1 MKRLTY
7 FIGLLAMLLVIIS
20 FPSNSYAEEQKSV
33 YITQFYGEGC
43 PHCAAEEEFL
53 STIDTE
59 NANVEIRYLE
69 VYNNKTNFNILKNV
83 SEQINEEVTGVPFL
97 LICDEAITGYL
108 NDDTTGE
115 QISSIIK
122 KYKDSGCNDVVAPF
136 IDSTKTKP
144 VDNSKTPDGLSNII
158 SVPIVG
164 EIDLK
169 SWSLPLLTII
179 LGGLDG
185 FNPCAMW
192 VLIFLISLLLGM
204 KDRTK
209 MWILGLAFIMSSAAV
224 YFFFLAAWLHLI
236 LFFSFIL
243 AIRTVIGIVA
253 IASGVYYLREFKNNK
268 EGVCTVE
275 DAGQK
280 RKIINKLKEV
290 VKQKSFVLALVGII
304 SIAAAVNIVELACS
318 AGLPA
323 VFTQILSTYD
333 LSIFQYYSYLL
344 LYIFVFMLDDMIVFA
359 IAMIMMDQF
368 SFNTKY
374 SRWSN
379 LIGGIIML
387 ILGLLLIFKP
397 ELMLSL
403 GA

>member
-7 FIGLLAMLLVIIS
+7 FIGLLAMLLVLIS
-20 FPSNSYAEEQKSV
+20 FPGNSYAEEQKSV
-33 YITQFYGEGC
+33 YITQFYGAGC

-59 NANVEIRYLE
+59 NANIEIRYLE